1 MSKIRRSMAEN
12 GSSPSAFE
20 FDEARTYFRVTL
32 PAHPEH
38 VPLTLLRDY
47 AYKKATGSEREARSL
62 LEQAWREGP
71 RSPSPS
77 PSPSPS
83 LAVALVRELIQQ
95 RDRVVAD
102 RLIGGIDQAD
112 VGAYARALTTLASA
126 HADSENEPRSKM
138 LSVACPIF

>member
-1 MSKIRRSMAEN
+1 MAEN

-77 PSPSPS
+77 

-102 RLIGGIDQAD
+102 RLIGGIDQAPPPSQSC
-112 VGAYARALTTLASA
+112 A
-126 HADSENEPRSKM
+126 
-138 LSVACPIF
+138 